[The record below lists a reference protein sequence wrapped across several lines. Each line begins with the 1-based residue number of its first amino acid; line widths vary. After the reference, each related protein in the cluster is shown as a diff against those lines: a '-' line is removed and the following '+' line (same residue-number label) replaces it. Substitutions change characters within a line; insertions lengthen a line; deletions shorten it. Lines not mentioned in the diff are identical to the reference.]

1 MLLLTIIAK
10 VKAIINNIPAKV
22 PDLINSLNW
31 LFILMIL
38 ILVITSS

>member
-10 VKAIINNIPAKV
+10 VKAIINNIQAKV